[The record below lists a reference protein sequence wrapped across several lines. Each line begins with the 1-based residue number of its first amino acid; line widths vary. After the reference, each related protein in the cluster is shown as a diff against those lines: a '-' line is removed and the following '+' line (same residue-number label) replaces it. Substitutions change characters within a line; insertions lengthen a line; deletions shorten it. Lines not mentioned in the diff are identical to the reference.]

1 MLIGLKD
8 KKKRSPSLLFAFQEF
23 FRQKKRKNRKKI
35 DFSGFHI
42 LYLWRENSNHR
53 FEFWRPRMIEILKC
67 NKLPINWRFPS
78 INLSNCCLLL
88 KIANAAVTY
97 FEDQLYHQRIVKHSS
112 FYIVLWFLN
121 KSEVWKFLKK
131 SHLINIECGVFEFS
145 RKIKKIGNFFGMK
158 IPR

>member
-1 MLIGLKD
+1 MECWLVWKTRRRGARPFFSLSKNFFTP
-8 KKKRSPSLLFAFQEF
+8 KKKS
-23 FRQKKRKNRKKI
+23 QKKW
-35 DFSGFHI
+35 FAGFHI

-78 INLSNCCLLL
+78 INLSKCCLLL

-112 FYIVLWFLN
+112 FFIVLWFLN
-121 KSEVWKFLKK
+121 KSEVWKFFKK
-131 SHLINIECGVFEFS
+131 SHF
-145 RKIKKIGNFFGMK
+145 
-158 IPR
+158 